1 MEFIQQ
7 MQEKAARNPKSIL
20 FPESGEEMIL
30 RAASQVWELGI
41 AKPVLLGRRDEI
53 TALAE
58 GLNLSAQGFE
68 FLDPD
73 DEAVVDRLVERYLTV
88 SDLFSEK
95 ALRRKFKTPLNF
107 AAAAVKVGWA
117 DCLAAGYTCATG
129 DVVLAAQMFIGM
141 RPGISTA
148 SSLGIVEFPNWD
160 KGSEGSFLV
169 FTDCAVQ
176 PRPTA
181 EELADI
187 AVASSYTVRSLL
199 GWEPRV
205 AMLSFSTKGSAA
217 HEDVDTVRRAVD
229 LAREKA
235 PNLLV
240 DGEFQLDAAIVP
252 AAAAKKV
259 KEPSPVAGRA
269 NVLVFPN
276 LGAGNI
282 GIKITQIFCGTVAY
296 GPMLQGFAKPVTDF
310 SRSAPLEEIV
320 GNLAML
326 VLQAGGGA

>member
-1 MEFIQQ
+1 MELIRQI
-7 MQEKAARNPKSIL
+7 QEKAARDPKAIL

-41 AKPVLLGRRDEI
+41 AKPVLLGREDEL

-58 GLNLSAQGFE
+58 GFDLSTQGFV
-68 FLDPD
+68 FLDPG
-73 DEAVVDRLVERYLTV
+73 DETVMEALVAAYLAA
-88 SDLFSEK
+88 SDLYSEK
-95 ALRRKFKTPLNF
+95 ALRRKFKTPLDF
-107 AAAAVKVGWA
+107 GAAAVKVGWA

-148 SSLGIVEFPNWD
+148 SSLGIVEFPNWNR
-160 KGSEGSFLV
+160 GSEGSFLA

-187 AVASSYTVRSLL
+187 AVASSYTVSTLL

-217 HEDVDTVRRAVD
+217 HEDVDTVREAVD
-229 LAREKA
+229 LARRKA
-235 PNLLV
+235 PGLLV
-240 DGEFQLDAAIVP
+240 DGEFQLDAAVIP

-259 KEPSPVAGRA
+259 GAGSPVAGKA

-282 GIKITQIFCGTVAY
+282 GIKLTQIFCGTVAY

-326 VLQAGGGA
+326 VVQAGGGD

>member
-1 MEFIQQ
+1 MDFIQQ
-7 MQEKAARNPKSIL
+7 VQEKAARHPKAIL
-20 FPESGEEMIL
+20 FPESREEMIL

-41 AKPVLLGRRDEI
+41 AKPVLLGREDEI

-58 GLNLSAQGFE
+58 GFKLSTRGFG
-68 FLDPD
+68 FLDPE
-73 DEAVVDRLVERYLTV
+73 DEAVMDALVGRYLET

-95 ALRRKFKTPLNF
+95 ALRRKFKQPLNF
-107 AAAAVKVGWA
+107 AAAAVRVGWA

-148 SSLGIVEFPNWD
+148 SSLGIVEFPHWD
-160 KGSEGSFLV
+160 KGSQGNFLV

-176 PRPTA
+176 PRPTP

-217 HEDVDTVRRAVD
+217 HQDVDTVREAVA

-235 PNLLV
+235 PELLV
-240 DGEFQLDAAIVP
+240 DGEFQLDSAIVP

-282 GIKITQIFCGTVAY
+282 GIKLTQIFCGAVAY

-326 VLQAGGGA
+326 VVQAGGGK